1 MVTSGAVAIGKL
13 SMKQEKQLS
22 RSVRHALLNSRES
35 YPGETDEL
43 EPRACAASGQVGL
56 MTLYE
61 TMFAQY
67 GISCAQVNNVNQH
80 SISARVVIELTHC
93 E

>member
-1 MVTSGAVAIGKL
+1 MVVTSGAVAIGKL
-13 SMKQEKQLS
+13 SMRQEKQLS
-22 RSVRHALLNSRES
+22 RSVRHALLSSRETHTE
-35 YPGETDEL
+35 GEEL

-67 GISCAQVNNVNQH
+67 GISCAQVSYIIKLV
-80 SISARVVIELTHC
+80 LPK
-93 E
+93 

>member
-1 MVTSGAVAIGKL
+1 MVVVTSGAVAIGKL
-13 SMKQEKQLS
+13 HMKQEKQLS
-22 RSVRHALLNSRES
+22 KSVRHALLNSRDGFL
-35 YPGETDEL
+35 GEGEEL

-67 GISCAQVNNVNQH
+67 GISCAQVRDSTV
-80 SISARVVIELTHC
+80 SLLEVRE
-93 E
+93 